1 MTTSGSGLLVT
12 GGTNSLKILVLVV
25 SVASVAPSR
34 NWAGW
39 PKEIGRILI
48 TGRRSD
54 LLAGLTPCWGGTA
67 CGPAA
72 CAGGCTARFD
82 VDGAEGTGG
91 ADGTD
96 GVDEGAKGAK
106 AAAIG

>member
-48 TGRRSD
+48 TGRRNN
-54 LLAGLTPCWGGTA
+54 LLAGLTPCWGDPA

-72 CAGGCTARFD
+72 K
-82 VDGAEGTGG
+82 GAGG
-91 ADGTD
+91 ADGAD
-96 GVDEGAKGAK
+96 GAAGGAGEGAR

>member
-1 MTTSGSGLLVT
+1 MTTSSSGVLVT
-12 GGTNSLKILVLVV
+12 GGTNSLNILVLVV

-48 TGRRSD
+48 TGRRND
-54 LLAGLTPCWGGTA
+54 LLAGLTPFWGDIV

-72 CAGGCTARFD
+72 KGTAAK
-82 VDGAEGTGG
+82 GAGG
-91 ADGTD
+91 ADGAD
-96 GVDEGAKGAK
+96 GADGAAVDAGEGAR
-106 AAAIG
+106 AAAMG